1 MDRETNNTSWLSD
14 LEEKVQ
20 EAAKR
25 LRELRTENAELRTTV
40 SELEGRLIGAEEAKQ
55 AVASWESER
64 DEVQQRVNTLVS
76 HLDELLED

>member
-64 DEVQQRVNTLVS
+64 YEVQQRVNTLVS
-76 HLDELLED
+76 HLEELLED